1 MNNLDFINDALTLI
15 GVLPEGQEAT
25 AEQGVIAMRFAN
37 ELVDEWADDGLYL
50 NWTPNTSLADSN
62 TLSGSELTALKYH
75 LAVRLCPVFGR
86 DPSQSLVA
94 LAMASFARLI
104 RMQAAR
110 NLEPV
115 DTQLPAAEGGGGA
128 FDYITG
134 TIR

>member
-1 MNNLDFINDALTLI
+1 MNNLDFVNDALTLI
-15 GVLPEGQEAT
+15 GVLPEGQDAT

-86 DPSQSLVA
+86 EPSQALVA
-94 LAMASFARLI
+94 LAMAAFQRLI

-110 NLEPV
+110 DLEPV
-115 DTQLPAAEGGGGA
+115 DTSLPRAEGGYGRY
-128 FDYITG
+128 DIITG
-134 TIR
+134 S